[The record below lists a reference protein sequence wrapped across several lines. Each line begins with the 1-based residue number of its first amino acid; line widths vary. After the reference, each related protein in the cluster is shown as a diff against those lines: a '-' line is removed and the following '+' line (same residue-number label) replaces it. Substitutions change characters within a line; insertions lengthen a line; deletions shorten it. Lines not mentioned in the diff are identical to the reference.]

1 MSQIVEVA
9 AAEHRHFGALVTIRI
24 GEQPLRRLTPSE
36 AGILSRALAAVANG
50 ASAEKQIFMSPIA
63 SDHEFEATAQENGVA
78 VKAPGCSDI
87 FLDWTQT
94 RGLAEALARLSG
106 STLAR
111 SR

>member
-24 GEQPLRRLTPSE
+24 GEQPLRRLTPNE

-50 ASAEKQIFMSPIA
+50 SSAEKQIFMSPIA
-63 SDHEFEATAQENGVA
+63 SDQEFEALAQDDGVA
-78 VKAPGCSDI
+78 VKALGCSDI

-94 RGLAEALARLSG
+94 RVLAEALAKLSG
-106 STLAR
+106 
-111 SR
+111 